1 VLYTALHHARE
12 PQSLMTLLYF
22 MEKLLQGYGKNPEI
36 TFLINNRQLW
46 FIPVVNPDGYI
57 YNEQTNPDGGGL
69 WRKNRRQNSD
79 GTFGV
84 DLNRNYGFKW
94 GYDNSG
100 SSPRSIDETYRGTAA
115 FSEPETKAIR
125 DFVKSRNF
133 VLTLNYHTFRDFL
146 IYPWGYKDQET
157 AHADVFK
164 EYASWMTRV
173 NRYGIGTTFQTLGYL
188 TNGEADDWFYGD
200 VKGKNRVLSMTP
212 EVGGFAENF
221 WPPQHRIKPLAEENY
236 QANLAL
242 AWLAGGYVV
251 PKQSRVKG
259 SIQPGQPINLYIK
272 LRNMGY
278 REKVSNV
285 SATLRSLTKG
295 VAVISTTALYGDLNP
310 FQDAEKYFTIV
321 FDASTNLSQP
331 IQFEVLIRSSG
342 TVLRK
347 ENVSVKL
354 QR

>member
-1 VLYTALHHARE
+1 
-12 PQSLMTLLYF
+12 MTLLYF
-22 MEKLLQGYGKNPEI
+22 MEKLLQGYEKNPEI

-46 FIPVVNPDGYI
+46 FVPVVNPDGYV
-57 YNEQTNPDGGGL
+57 YNEEINPDGGGL

-100 SSPRSIDETYRGTAA
+100 SSPRTIDETYRGTAA

-125 DFVKSRNF
+125 DFVKSRKFILN
-133 VLTLNYHTFRDFL
+133 LNYHSFRDFL

-157 AHADVFK
+157 PHAAIFQ
-164 EYASWMTRV
+164 EYALCMTRI

-200 VKGKNRVLSMTP
+200 VSSKNRILSMTP

-221 WPPQHRIKPLAEENY
+221 WPPQGRIKPLAEENFH
-236 QANLAL
+236 ANLAQ
-242 AWLAGGYVV
+242 AWLAGGYIVT
-251 PKQSRVKG
+251 KQINVKG
-259 SIQPGQPINLYIK
+259 SIQPGQPINIYIT

-278 REKVSNV
+278 REKVSDI
-285 SATLRSLTKG
+285 SAKLQALSKG
-295 VAVISTTALYGDLNP
+295 VAVISPNASYGNLSP
-310 FQDAEKYFTIV
+310 FHDAENNFTIT
-321 FDASTNLSQP
+321 FASLTNISQP
-331 IQFEVLIRSSG
+331 LQFEVLISSNG
-342 TVLRK
+342 TILRK
-347 ENVSVKL
+347 EKLSIKL